1 MKSAIKEILTHI
13 DPEKIKFNQVTV
25 TDSGGKKS
33 HDEFIRGVM
42 KKLSRESR
50 LELIDYEAIEIID
63 ELRLQIAADSYVHV
77 DQGTPISST
86 HFSPLIPVQDIYTSE
101 RRLITPEGHLTEI
114 DYSGWFELLDKNTK
128 ALVNRAIV
136 VATTV
141 YDPHEKC
148 GEEEIHGR
156 MVRQMNSYKRPKWMG
171 LLPLLSHERKVV
183 EELPEEIQKFFDHLF
198 IDQESLDYVLDWMYH
213 LITARNEVALVVN
226 GAKGVG
232 KGLLGSILQG
242 LVGVTNHKKA
252 RVNMLD
258 TNFNSD
264 FRHTRLMEFD
274 ELKITRDRVNH
285 LKLYFNDEFA
295 IEAKGIDGGIRVKNH
310 GSFYISANG
319 AGDLYLES
327 DDRRFSVIKVTDAPL
342 LGIMSEGEI
351 NDLVTRITMS
361 DGDLIKQVGEFVLT
375 RRTKLNYGTVTAF
388 KTERFYELVENSL
401 SGWQKYVF
409 KHINEKKNDVSI
421 EILRKKYNRQVRKYP
436 FPENDTPIVDFLRS
450 YRDVSGERI
459 ADGVDGMISVNNSEG
474 ELL

>member
-1 MKSAIKEILTHI
+1 
-13 DPEKIKFNQVTV
+13 
-25 TDSGGKKS
+25 
-33 HDEFIRGVM
+33 
-42 KKLSRESR
+42 
-50 LELIDYEAIEIID
+50 
-63 ELRLQIAADSYVHV
+63 
-77 DQGTPISST
+77 
-86 HFSPLIPVQDIYTSE
+86 
-101 RRLITPEGHLTEI
+101 
-114 DYSGWFELLDKNTK
+114 
-128 ALVNRAIV
+128 
-136 VATTV
+136 
-141 YDPHEKC
+141 
-148 GEEEIHGR
+148 
-156 MVRQMNSYKRPKWMG
+156 
-171 LLPLLSHERKVV
+171 
-183 EELPEEIQKFFDHLF
+183 
-198 IDQESLDYVLDWMYH
+198 
-213 LITARNEVALVVN
+213 
-226 GAKGVG
+226 
-232 KGLLGSILQG
+232 
-242 LVGVTNHKKA
+242 
-252 RVNMLD
+252 
-258 TNFNSD
+258 
-264 FRHTRLMEFD
+264 MEFD